1 MAEYRITG
9 TFHGRDARPLRKAL
23 ANLEVNGWDTGHIDS
38 RCHLRVERVKPN
50 KSRAHRF
57 SEALDDVRAGQEA
70 IVELRDELQEW
81 RDNIP
86 ENLEDGEKAEQLD
99 TAIDALT
106 AFEEIEVEV
115 DVEFPT
121 MF

>member
-9 TFHGRDARPLRKAL
+9 TFIGRDARYLRKAL
-23 ANLEVNGWDTGHIDS
+23 ANLEVNG
-38 RCHLRVERVKPN
+38 RVERVKPN
-50 KSRAHRF
+50 KSRADRF

-106 AFEEIEVEV
+106 EFEEIEVEV

>member
-23 ANLEVNGWDTGHIDS
+23 ANLEVNG
-38 RCHLRVERVKPN
+38 RVERVKPN
-50 KSRAHRF
+50 KSRADRF

-106 AFEEIEVEV
+106 EFEEIEVEV